1 MFIQIMDLTMWLIIL
16 FCVIVAVLMGL
27 TLLEIIKVNI
37 ILSLNIWCKGCI
49 VVTII
54 RLIRL
59 TYLFNSDH

>member
-59 TYLFNSDH
+59 TYLFNSDY